1 MAAVVMAGAVF
12 FHLVTPLGIEVLHQG
27 KSDGGSL
34 FYAAVS
40 ILIFGIIMFVINS
53 LKFEHAAKSE

>member
-12 FHLVTPLGIEVLHQG
+12 FHLFTPLGIEVLHEG

-34 FYAAVS
+34 FYAALS
-40 ILIFGIIMFVINS
+40 ILVLGIVYVPDEPQCSQKLINQV
-53 LKFEHAAKSE
+53 